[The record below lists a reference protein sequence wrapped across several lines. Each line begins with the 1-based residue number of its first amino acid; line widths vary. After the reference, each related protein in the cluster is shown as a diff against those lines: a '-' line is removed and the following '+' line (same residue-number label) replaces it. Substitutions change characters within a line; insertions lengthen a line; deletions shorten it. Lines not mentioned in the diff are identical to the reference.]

1 MAVRGPSRSDRPVD
15 PPVELVIA
23 WAFAPMH
30 KRVLGLALGIN
41 AAVVIWAITVFHVVA
56 RPPEAL
62 SLEGLSEIFFGY
74 DISWRGAF
82 IGAWWAFVAGFVAG
96 WFAAFLRNLVL
107 ATWLATVRLR
117 AKLTETRDFLD
128 HI

>member
-1 MAVRGPSRSDRPVD
+1 MAVRGPAPNRRVHD

-30 KRVLGLALGIN
+30 KRVLGLALGFN
-41 AAVVIWAITVFHVVA
+41 AAVVIWVITVFHVVA
-56 RPPEAL
+56 RPPDAL
-62 SLEGLSEIFFGY
+62 SLENLSEIFFGY
-74 DISWRGAF
+74 EISWRGAF

-107 ATWLATVRLR
+107 ATWLAIVRLR
-117 AKLTETRDFLD
+117 ANLAETRDFLD